1 MTTMWFYNGG
11 EITASELQQSDRE
24 TQLEVMRNWFFSIY
38 EDPVESTPYVSSEG
52 GYIYIH
58 GGPYEAIEEIEREFG
73 GVVHEEI
80 IHALASEL
88 DDISSVWTKHSGV
101 DEDQFDELDESP
113 IIDEPDDEPPIID
126 EPDDEPPIIDEP
138 DDEPPIIDEP
148 DDEPPIID
156 EPDDEPPII
165 DEPDEPFDES
175 GQPPSHPAP
184 PLLSDPLPS
193 PANFEIRD
201 GAVHKAPHSTPAP
214 PGERRAKAESAWAAL
229 MELFADLAES
239 SAGQNNPSIGRVLNR
254 CRAAFGDEFQQL
266 DVIMLGVHASR
277 LDQIALRVDEV
288 LMPGDAADLVAFNA
302 QLGLFLGQ
310 FPEWSE
316 YARGIA
322 DRFGSDE
329 AEQKAV
335 SDASDAVRAM
345 RKDAPKLLAQDAADA
360 LTGLEEGATHET
372 DVDGSIARRSYL
384 RANRNLLLKLSS
396 AVITPTEKGMKKG
409 IERHFEA
416 MTIGALSAASIWLI
430 ALATG
435 LPAEFSWLTGI
446 VAYLA
451 RIRGISSIEH
461 TKNDNDAPPSK

>member
-1 MTTMWFYNGG
+1 MEQELMSTTWPYGDSKM
-11 EITASELQQSDRE
+11 TASELQCADRE
-24 TQLEVMRNWFFSIY
+24 TQLEVMRDWFYSIY
-38 EDPVESTPYVSSEG
+38 EDPVENTPYVSSEG

-58 GGPYEAIEEIEREFG
+58 GGPYEAIEEIDREFG
-73 GVVHEEI
+73 GIVHEEI

-101 DEDQFDELDESP
+101 DEDQFDVP
-113 IIDEPDDEPPIID
+113 GEPPIID
-126 EPDDEPPIIDEP
+126 EPSEPPIID
-138 DDEPPIIDEP
+138 DL
-148 DDEPPIID
+148 
-156 EPDDEPPII
+156 
-165 DEPDEPFDES
+165 DEPFDES
-175 GQPPSHPAP
+175 GFDESGEPPSHPDP

-193 PANFEIRD
+193 PASFEIRD

-214 PGERRAKAESAWAAL
+214 PDERRAKAESAWATL
-229 MELFADLAES
+229 KELLADLAES
-239 SAGQNNPSIGRVLNR
+239 PAGQNNPSIGRVLNR
-254 CRAAFGDEFQQL
+254 CRAAFGHEFQQL

-277 LDQIALRVDEV
+277 FDQIALRVDEI

-345 RKDAPKLLAQDAADA
+345 RKDAPKLLAPDAVDA
-360 LTGLEEGATHET
+360 LIGLEEGATHET
-372 DVDGSIARRSYL
+372 DVDGSSAFAPPNNRRSYL
-384 RANRNLLLKLSS
+384 RASRNLLLKLSS

-416 MTIGALSAASIWLI
+416 MTIGALSAASTWLI
-430 ALATG
+430 ALAAG

-451 RIRGISSIEH
+451 RIRGTSSIEH

>member
-1 MTTMWFYNGG
+1 MTTMWFYSDGK
-11 EITASELQQSDRE
+11 ITASELQQSDRE

-38 EDPVESTPYVSSEG
+38 EDPVENTPYDSSEG

-101 DEDQFDELDESP
+101 DEDQFDVLDEPS
-113 IIDEPDDEPPIID
+113 IIDVQDEL
-126 EPDDEPPIIDEP
+126 
-138 DDEPPIIDEP
+138 
-148 DDEPPIID
+148 
-156 EPDDEPPII
+156 
-165 DEPDEPFDES
+165 FGES
-175 GQPPSHPAP
+175 GEPPSHPTP

-214 PGERRAKAESAWAAL
+214 PNERRAKAESAWAAL
-229 MELFADLAES
+229 KELLADLAES
-239 SAGQNNPSIGRVLNR
+239 SAGQNNPSISRMLNR
-254 CRAAFGDEFQQL
+254 CRAAFGVEFKQL

-277 LDQIALRVDEV
+277 FDQIALRANEI
-288 LMPGDAADLVAFNA
+288 LMPENAADLVAFNA

-329 AEQKAV
+329 AEQRAV

-345 RKDAPKLLAQDAADA
+345 RKDAPELLAPDAVDA
-360 LTGLEEGATHET
+360 LTGLEEGATPET
-372 DVDGSIARRSYL
+372 DVDGPGAFAPPNNRRSYL
-384 RANRNLLLKLSS
+384 RASRNLLLKLSS
-396 AVITPTEKGMKKG
+396 VVIILAKKGMEKG
-409 IERHFEA
+409 IEKHFEA
-416 MTIGALSAASIWLI
+416 MTARALSAASAWLTD
-430 ALATG
+430 LATG

-451 RIRGISSIEH
+451 RIRGTSSIEH

>member
-1 MTTMWFYNGG
+1 MNTTWPYGDSKMA
-11 EITASELQQSDRE
+11 ASELQCADRE
-24 TQLEVMRNWFFSIY
+24 TQLEVMRDWFYSIY
-38 EDPVESTPYVSSEG
+38 EDPVENTPYVSSEG

-58 GGPYEAIEEIEREFG
+58 GGPYEAIEEIDREFG
-73 GVVHEEI
+73 GIVHEEI

-101 DEDQFDELDESP
+101 DEDQFDEP
-113 IIDEPDDEPPIID
+113 GEPPIID
-126 EPDDEPPIIDEP
+126 DL
-138 DDEPPIIDEP
+138 
-148 DDEPPIID
+148 
-156 EPDDEPPII
+156 
-165 DEPDEPFDES
+165 DEPFDES
-175 GQPPSHPAP
+175 GFDESGERPSRPDP

-193 PANFEIRD
+193 PASFEIRD

-214 PGERRAKAESAWAAL
+214 PDERRAKAESAWAAL
-229 MELFADLAES
+229 KELLADLAES
-239 SAGQNNPSIGRVLNR
+239 PAGQNNPSIGRVLNR
-254 CRAAFGDEFQQL
+254 CRSAFGHEFQQL

-277 LDQIALRVDEV
+277 FDQIALRVDEI

-345 RKDAPKLLAQDAADA
+345 RKDAPKLLAQDAVDA
-360 LTGLEEGATHET
+360 LIGLEEGATHET
-372 DVDGSIARRSYL
+372 DVDGSSDFAPPNNRRSYL
-384 RANRNLLLKLSS
+384 RASRNLLLKLSS
-396 AVITPTEKGMKKG
+396 AVITLTEKGMKKG

-416 MTIGALSAASIWLI
+416 MTIGALSAASTWLI
-430 ALATG
+430 ALAAG
-435 LPAEFSWLTGI
+435 LPTEFSWLTGI

-451 RIRGISSIEH
+451 RIRGTSSIEH